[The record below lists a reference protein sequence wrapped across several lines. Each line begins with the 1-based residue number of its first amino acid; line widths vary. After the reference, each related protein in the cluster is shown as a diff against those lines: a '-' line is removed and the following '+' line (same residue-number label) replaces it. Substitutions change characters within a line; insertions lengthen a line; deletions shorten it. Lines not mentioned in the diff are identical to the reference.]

1 MATKSTKGTPATL
14 TPPPPRKNLTATGTK
29 GSPEALQPSRNL
41 SKEPAAVNVPLNFK
55 VPAEFRR
62 DLKIEAADRGMSM
75 TSLLFEMYEYWKQH
89 HA

>member
-1 MATKSTKGTPATL
+1 MATRSTKGSPTAL
-14 TPPPPRKNLTATGTK
+14 TPPPPQKNSNSAGTK

-41 SKEPAAVNVPLNFK
+41 SKEPPAENVPLNFK

-75 TSLLFEMYEYWKQH
+75 TSLLFEMYEYWKQRH
-89 HA
+89 T